1 MGNKQM
7 KQMMKGAV
15 VLSVASLIAKVL
27 SAVYRVPF
35 QNMVGNTGFYVYQQV
50 YPIYG
55 IGMTFAL
62 SGFPIFL
69 SKLIAETK
77 HNGERKI
84 ILKRASLILTLF
96 AIVLFL
102 GIYTFSDVIANGM
115 GDSQL
120 APIVKAVSWMFLL
133 MPGLVVWRG
142 YFQGTENMI
151 PTAISQVVEQIVRV
165 AVILIAAALF
175 LKSDW
180 SEYRMGTYAM
190 SSAWIAGIAA
200 LFVMMYYY
208 YLKGGNQALK
218 EVPSL
223 NYGEVTNA
231 PSYSKLFLRFLTE
244 GSAICIL
251 SALLILL
258 QLIDSFTL
266 FNGLMDSGVLA
277 DEAKNLKGIYDRGQP
292 LVQLGMVVGT
302 GFASSLIPMLTKHFV
317 HRQEGEFYRT
327 AVSLLRITT
336 AFAMVATAGML
347 TLMPFINDLLFGDRD
362 GNAVLSVYIL
372 AIIVASLIGAYNTIL
387 QSRNQH
393 RMAMLAL
400 VFGLL
405 LKWGFNQL
413 LIGHFGTMGASIA
426 TVFSLGGI
434 LLVLWLAMPTRLKGS
449 LLKGS
454 FLLKLVICC
463 WIMTF
468 VITIVFLFL
477 GQWAFI
483 ATRSGSL
490 VAIIIGISIGVPLFV
505 WLIFKFKLFTIREWL
520 YMPFGKRIVRIRNR
534 K

>member
-15 VLSVASLIAKVL
+15 VLSIASLIAKIL

-77 HNGERKI
+77 QNGERKL
-84 ILKRASLILTLF
+84 ILKRASVILTFFSL
-96 AIVLFL
+96 VLFL
-102 GIYTFSDVIANGM
+102 GIYCFSDEIANGM
-115 GDSQL
+115 GDCQL
-120 APIVKAVSWMFLL
+120 APIVRAVSWMFLL

-142 YFQGTENMI
+142 YFQGVENMI
-151 PTAISQVVEQIVRV
+151 PTAISQVIEQIVRV

-180 SEYRMGTYAM
+180 SEYKMGTYAM
-190 SSAWIAGIAA
+190 NSAWIAGVAA
-200 LFVMMYYY
+200 LLVMMYFY

-223 NYGEVTNA
+223 NEADESHA

-266 FNGLMDSGVLA
+266 FNGLTDSGVLA

-292 LVQLGMVVGT
+292 LVQLGMVVGV

-327 AVSLLRITT
+327 AISLIRITT

-393 RMAMLAL
+393 RMAMIAL
-400 VFGLL
+400 IFGLG

-413 LIGHFGTMGASIA
+413 LIGPFGTLGASLA
-426 TVFSLGGI
+426 TILSLGGI
-434 LLVLWLAMPTRLKGS
+434 LVVLWLAMPTRLKGS
-449 LLKGS
+449 LLKGG
-454 FLLKLVICC
+454 FLLKLVVCC

-468 VITIVFLFL
+468 VVAVVIVLL
-477 GQWAFI
+477 GQWPFI

-490 VAIIIGISIGVPLFV
+490 VMIIIGISVGVLIFG

-520 YMPFGKRIVRIRNR
+520 YMPFGKKIVRIRNR